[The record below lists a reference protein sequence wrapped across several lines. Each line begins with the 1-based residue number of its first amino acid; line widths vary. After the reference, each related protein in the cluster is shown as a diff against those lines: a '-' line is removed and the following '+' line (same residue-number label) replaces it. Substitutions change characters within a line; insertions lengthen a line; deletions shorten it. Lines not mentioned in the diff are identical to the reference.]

1 MKKILMSLVV
11 LSLLGTSCQ
20 KNSAQLADKIAKLE
34 QRIELLEKRLSA
46 APGQPPKAE
55 EQTQAFDI
63 PVGDSYVW
71 GNPDAKI
78 TLVKFSDYQCPFC
91 ERAHQTFVEKVMED
105 PELKDKVK
113 IVFKHFPLSFHQNA
127 KPASKAA
134 LAAGEQGSDCF
145 WQMTKKLYTGQRDLS
160 PENFKLWASETSCKK
175 KDGTVS
181 KLDTTKF
188 WSDYTKK
195 DADYEKIIQADMD
208 LGMNKASVRG
218 TPSFFVN
225 GWKLGQ
231 RSVEAVKELINEKH
245 L

>member
-1 MKKILMSLVV
+1 MKKILISLVV

-113 IVFKHFPLSFHQNA
+113 IVFKHFP
-127 KPASKAA
+127 
-134 LAAGEQGSDCF
+134 
-145 WQMTKKLYTGQRDLS
+145 
-160 PENFKLWASETSCKK
+160 
-175 KDGTVS
+175 
-181 KLDTTKF
+181 
-188 WSDYTKK
+188 
-195 DADYEKIIQADMD
+195 
-208 LGMNKASVRG
+208 
-218 TPSFFVN
+218 
-225 GWKLGQ
+225 
-231 RSVEAVKELINEKH
+231 
-245 L
+245 